1 MTEILSFVKEYQVH
15 QAAVYA
21 LEQGTTSETFFSAGS
36 DRKVILW
43 NIATD
48 EHKVIAQIPAMIVSL
63 CYLPESNTLL
73 VGQTGGGIHVLDLAA
88 KKELKLLAAHKAYV
102 FDIKYNASSNQFYVA
117 SGDGSIS
124 IWNAQNFELIHQV
137 KLTEE
142 KIRQLTFSIKRNE
155 LAVGCGDGK
164 VVLIDLADYSIKQT
178 LENES
183 GVNSLLYINND
194 QHLLVGL
201 KEAHLVEW
209 DLMMYQKVS
218 GFPAH
223 NWAIY
228 SLKQFENSPFV
239 ISASRDKTIK
249 VWDVAT
255 LKPLQ
260 RIQRPKSNGHTHSV
274 NALLPLADSN
284 YLISTGDDR
293 RVKVWKVNHI

>member
-1 MTEILSFVKEYQVH
+1 MTEILTFVKEYHEH

-21 LEQGTTSETFFSAGS
+21 LEHGPTPETFFSAGS

-43 NIATD
+43 NVATD

-63 CYLPESNTLL
+63 CFLSKQNVLL
-73 VGQTGGGIHVLDLAA
+73 VGQTGGGIHVLDLTE
-88 KKELKLLAAHKAYV
+88 KKEIKLLAAHKSYV
-102 FDIKYNASSNQFYVA
+102 FDIKYNTEKRQFYVA

-124 IWNAQNFELIHQV
+124 IWNAENFELIHQV
-137 KLTEE
+137 KLTDE
-142 KIRQLTFSIKRNE
+142 KNRQLTFSTKRNE

-164 VVLIDLADYSIKQT
+164 VVLIDIVDLTIKKT
-178 LENES
+178 LENDS
-183 GVNSLLYINND
+183 GVNSLLYINED

-201 KEAHLVEW
+201 KNAHLAEW
-209 DLMMYQKVS
+209 DLMMYQKVNE
-218 GFPAH
+218 FPAH

-228 SLKQFENSPFV
+228 SLKQLPNSTYI

-249 VWDVAT
+249 VWDVNT
-255 LKPLQ
+255 LKPLL

-274 NALLPLADSN
+274 NALLPLADNN

-293 RVKVWKVNHI
+293 RVKVWKVNN

>member
-1 MTEILSFVKEYQVH
+1 MTEILSFVKEYHIH

-21 LEQGTTSETFFSAGS
+21 LEQGPTSETFFSAGS

-43 NIATD
+43 NIETD

-63 CYLPESNTLL
+63 CYLPKQNYLL
-73 VGQTGGGIHVLDLAA
+73 VGQTGGGIHVLDLSE
-88 KKELKLLAAHKAYV
+88 KKEIKLLSAHKAYI
-102 FDIKYNASSNQFYVA
+102 FDIKYNKDTRQFYVA

-124 IWNAQNFELIHQV
+124 IWNAENFELLHQV

-142 KIRQLTFSIKRNE
+142 KIRQLTFSTERNE
-155 LAVGCGDGK
+155 LAAGCGDGN
-164 VVLIDLADYSIKQT
+164 VVLLNLSDYKIKQT

-183 GVNSLLYINND
+183 GVNSLLYINFN

-209 DLMMYQKVS
+209 DLMMYQKVNE
-218 GFPAH
+218 FPAH
-223 NWAIY
+223 NWAVY
-228 SLKQFENSPFV
+228 SLMQQQNSPYI

-249 VWDVAT
+249 VWDAAT

-260 RIQRPKSNGHTHSV
+260 RIQRPTSNGHTHSV
-274 NALLPLADSN
+274 NALLPLAESN
-284 YLISTGDDR
+284 YVISTGDDR
-293 RVKVWKVNHI
+293 RVKVWQLNN

>member
-1 MTEILSFVKEYQVH
+1 MH

-21 LEQGTTSETFFSAGS
+21 LEQGPTPETFFSAGS

-43 NIATD
+43 NVETD

-63 CYLPESNTLL
+63 CYLPELNMLL
-73 VGQTGGGIHVLDLAA
+73 VGQTGGGIHVLDLAE
-88 KKELKLLAAHKAYV
+88 KKEVKLLAAHKSYI
-102 FDIKYNASSNQFYVA
+102 FDIKHNASKSQFYVA

-124 IWNAQNFELIHQV
+124 IWNAQNFELIYQV

-142 KIRQLTFSIKRNE
+142 KIRQLTFSTERNE
-155 LAVGCGDGK
+155 LAIGCGDGIIH
-164 VVLIDLADYSIKQT
+164 LLSSETFEEKQ
-178 LENES
+178 LLKHDS
-183 GVNSLLYINND
+183 GINSLIYVDGN

-201 KEAHLVEW
+201 KNAHLVEW
-209 DLMMYQKVS
+209 DLMMYQKVNE
-218 GFPAH
+218 FPAH

-228 SLKQFENSPFV
+228 NLQQPRNTPYV

-249 VWDVAT
+249 VWNIAT

-260 RIQRPKSNGHTHSV
+260 RIQFPKAKGHTHSV
-274 NALLPLADSN
+274 NALLPMPINN

-293 RVKVWKVNHI
+293 RVKVWQVNHI